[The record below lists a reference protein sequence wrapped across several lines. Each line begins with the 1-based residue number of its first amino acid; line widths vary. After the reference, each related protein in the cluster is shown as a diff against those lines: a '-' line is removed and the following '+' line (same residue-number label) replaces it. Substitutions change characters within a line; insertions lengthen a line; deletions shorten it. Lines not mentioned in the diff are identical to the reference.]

1 MLFNTSH
8 VHQGGAVNSIMV
20 SSLKANE
27 ALNKYTNEVVNSMS
41 QVPLECVTLLTDKYS
56 WIETEP
62 SLNEQLT
69 ARLAKNMNLPMD

>member
-1 MLFNTSH
+1 
-8 VHQGGAVNSIMV
+8 
-20 SSLKANE
+20 
-27 ALNKYTNEVVNSMS
+27 MS
-41 QVPLECVTLLTDKYS
+41 QVPLECVTLLTDNYS

>member
-1 MLFNTSH
+1 
-8 VHQGGAVNSIMV
+8 
-20 SSLKANE
+20 
-27 ALNKYTNEVVNSMS
+27 MS

-69 ARLAKNMNLPMD
+69 ARLAKNMNLPLD